1 MKLRQS
7 LANFKRPKLDE
18 NFTLKP
24 TKDTAVNL
32 KPTTKENASELS
44 TSMESM
50 EDLTEDT
57 STTENN
63 LGKFESKT
71 TKPRTSLGIVEIHND
86 NMGNLGSLCF
96 RQSLPKNHYDQ
107 NMYRTSYNM
116 TGGKLRR
123 VYRGTDDD
131 LLSARRRSK
140 DLLVRCE
147 SIMIYPKVLTNH
159 KEQSDKLA
167 TNNKQQSEKY
177 KVAVDHREQPDS
189 YKVVANLLKH
199 SNKFA
204 TKHEQPKEAWKDKT
218 VQSPLGISIKT
229 SETNTT
235 RLPQLNVK
243 EETTQPQNNQN
254 DQSVPET
261 PLDNLKVKPG
271 TETIQNLKRRSST
284 EQQMAKNSASTKII
298 IPFGE
303 NELINNTSGE
313 RSRSKHERSG
323 GEKVIKTS
331 LQKAQGVGA
340 SMEKVGESE
349 EHADEKGTPRVAK
362 VKCLKESSK
371 VNEKS
376 QQARR
381 HSDITLDVRQAEM
394 ARKLPVAPQYLTL
407 NTLKFPIKRFRIPT
421 GAENELFVGRE
432 NYPPKTRAHQLPY
445 SQRGLTEHTRTLN
458 GVVATQHDNDGHERR
473 RQCLKI
479 GGKGLLKASLS
490 RNEIPAEDGSK
501 KRVQFLVHN
510 SRYFS

>member
-24 TKDTAVNL
+24 TKDVAINL
-32 KPTTKENASELS
+32 KPSAKEHASELS

-57 STTENN
+57 STTEDN
-63 LGKFESKT
+63 LGKVETKT
-71 TKPRTSLGIVEIHND
+71 AKPKTSLGIVEMHND

-96 RQSLPKNHYDQ
+96 RKSLPGNYYDQ
-107 NMYRTSYNM
+107 NMYRTSCNM
-116 TGGKLRR
+116 TGGKLRKI
-123 VYRGTDDD
+123 YRGTDGG
-131 LLSARRRSK
+131 LLSARRKSK

-159 KEQSDKLA
+159 KEQGDKLA

-177 KVAVDHREQPDS
+177 KAAGDHREQSDS
-189 YKVVANLLKH
+189 YKVVANLPKH
-199 SNKFA
+199 PNKFA
-204 TKHEQPKEAWKDKT
+204 TKPEQPKEAWNEDT
-218 VQSPLGISIKT
+218 IQSPLGISIET
-229 SETNTT
+229 PETNPTH
-235 RLPQLNVK
+235 LPQLNVK
-243 EETTQPQNNQN
+243 EETTQPQNA
-254 DQSVPET
+254 QSVPET
-261 PLDNLKVKPG
+261 PLDNPKLKPVA
-271 TETIQNLKRRSST
+271 EAIQNLKRQSST
-284 EQQMAKNSASTKII
+284 DQQMAKNSASTKII

-323 GEKVIKTS
+323 GERVTKTS
-331 LQKAQGVGA
+331 LQKAKWIEA
-340 SMEKVGESE
+340 STEKVGEND
-349 EHADEKGTPRVAK
+349 EHLDEKGTPRVTK
-362 VKCLKESSK
+362 GKCLKESSK

-376 QQARR
+376 QQGRR

-407 NTLKFPIKRFRIPT
+407 NTLKFPLKRFRIPT
-421 GAENELFVGRE
+421 GFENELFVGRE
-432 NYPPKTRAHQLPY
+432 NYPPKTRTHRFPY
-445 SQRGLTEHTRTLN
+445 GQKGFAEHTRTLD
-458 GVVATQHDNDGHERR
+458 GVAVTQQDNDGHERQ

-490 RNEIPAEDGSK
+490 RNEVPAEDESK
-501 KRVQFLVHN
+501 KRVKFLVHN